1 MYATSIRG
9 TRYTF
14 PDLKSLMAKA
24 TPLRSGDCLA
34 GIAAASAAE
43 RVAAQMRLADLPLS
57 TFCARRSCPMRKTR

>member
-14 PDLKSLMAKA
+14 RPEIIEAKA

-34 GIAAASAAE
+34 GIAARAPPSASRA
-43 RVAAQMRLADLPLS
+43 MRLADLPLS
-57 TFCARRSCPMRKTR
+57 TFLREGSCL